1 MAFEHP
7 WILLLLLPLAGW
19 AWFESRRGK
28 RIPHLPLRSLVFA
41 LILVALASP
50 VWELPDSTVRV
61 VALADVSESV
71 GEAGMAETRRVL
83 ADLEAE
89 GGTSLKV
96 IPFGSRPLD
105 AAGAL
110 PPDAEALRAVGRGT
124 NLEASVRYGLASLPA
139 RAVPRLVLISDGL
152 ENKGS
157 LLRAAWQARS
167 LAVPIEVYPLP
178 GRTAPALSIRSLTFP
193 PRVWTGER
201 FPLQLVVDAPEAHRA
216 RIEIAVDRQRIG
228 LSEVDLRAGV
238 NELHLS
244 LTVAS
249 EGVSE
254 LRATVSSVGSGQNM
268 GETRQSGAI
277 AFRRPA
283 ALFVSGAS
291 QQEDANLLQ
300 VLNEAKYKLKVAST
314 LPESLREQQLLVLSN
329 QDLEQYPEA
338 AKKRVEDYVLAGG
351 GLLVVSGERNVYV
364 EKPPGTPEDP
374 LSRALPAKLAPPQSE
389 EGTLVTLVL
398 DKSSSMEGVKMQ
410 LARVAAIG
418 VIDNLRPQDMVG
430 VLTFDNSYQWTVPIR
445 KAEAKS
451 LIKRLVSGIMPD
463 GGTQIAPA
471 LEEAYRKVQPLKAT
485 YKHIVLLTD
494 GISEEGDSL
503 NLAKEA
509 AVNKVTISTVGLG
522 RDVNRNY
529 LQKVAENAK
538 GSSYIV
544 EDPTMLQQI
553 LLKDVMEHTGSTAIE
568 GSVGV
573 KVARETE
580 ITEGIDFAKAPKLK
594 GFVKYETKPSADL
607 LLSLDRE
614 DAPLLTRWQYGLG
627 RSAVF
632 TSDAKG
638 RWAVDWLSWE
648 GYDKFWSNLVRDL
661 LPRSAPRESSIRYD
675 EARNLLLAEYRME
688 PGRGRVQPPELYVF
702 GSDDYRLP
710 LRAEA
715 VTPGLFR
722 VEAPTGDHRGLFR
735 IRPLEENEDF
745 PELGYYV
752 EEPEVHD
759 HGNNERLLRQ
769 VAAYTG
775 GRVNPSASQVFD
787 PGNVRVQSH
796 TVLWPFL
803 IAAAVFLQLLELVLR
818 KGLPWL
824 RERQALRRRGAAEV

>member
-1 MAFEHP
+1 MVFEHP
-7 WILLLLLPLAGW
+7 WVLLLLLPLAGW
-19 AWFESRRGK
+19 VWFESRQGK
-28 RIPHLPLRSLVFA
+28 RIPHLLLRSLVFA
-41 LILVALASP
+41 LILLALASP

-71 GEAGMAETRRVL
+71 GEAGMARERQIL
-83 ADLEAE
+83 SALEAE
-89 GGTSLKV
+89 GGSSLRV

-105 AAGAL
+105 ARGVL
-110 PPDAEALRAVGRGT
+110 LPDATTLRDVSRGT

-139 RAVPRLVLISDGL
+139 RAVPRIVLISDGL

-167 LAVPIEVYPLP
+167 LGVPIEVFPLA
-178 GRTAPALSIRSLTFP
+178 GRSEPELAIRSLVFP
-193 PRVWTGER
+193 PRVFTGER
-201 FPLQLVVDAPEAHRA
+201 FPVQLVVESPAALRG
-216 RIEIAVDRQRIG
+216 RIEITVDGQRIG
-228 LSEVDLRAGV
+228 QSDVDLRAGE
-238 NELHLS
+238 NEFHLS
-244 LTVAS
+244 LNVAS

-254 LRATVSSVGSGQNM
+254 LRATVSAAGSGQSG
-268 GETRQSGAI
+268 GEAQQSGAI
-277 AFRRPA
+277 TFRSPA
-283 ALFVSGAS
+283 ALFVSSAS

-300 VLNEAKYKLKVAST
+300 VLNQAKYKLKVSPT
-314 LPESLREQQLLVLSN
+314 VPENLRGLQLLVLNN
-329 QDLEQYPEA
+329 QDLEKYSELV
-338 AKKRVEDYVLAGG
+338 KKRIEDYVLAGG
-351 GLLVVSGERNVYV
+351 GLLVVSGDHNIYV
-364 EKPPGTPEDP
+364 EKPPGTPEDA
-374 LSRALPAKLAPPQSE
+374 LTRALPAKLAPPQSE
-389 EGTLVTLVL
+389 EGTLVTLVF
-398 DKSSSMEGVKMQ
+398 DKSSSMEGTKMQ

-418 VIDNLRPQDMVG
+418 VIDNLRPQDLVG

-451 LIKRLVSGIMPD
+451 LIKRLISGIMPD

-471 LEEAYRKVQPLKAT
+471 LEEAYRKVQPMKAS

-509 AVNKVTISTVGLG
+509 ALNKVTISTVGLG

-538 GSSYIV
+538 GSAYIV

-568 GSVGV
+568 GSVGIH
-573 KVARETE
+573 VARETE
-580 ITEGIDFAKAPKLK
+580 VTEGIDFTKAPKLK

-614 DAPLLTRWQYGLG
+614 DAPLLARWQYGLG
-627 RSAVF
+627 RAAVF
-632 TSDAKG
+632 TSDANG
-638 RWAVDWLSWE
+638 RWAADWLSWE
-648 GYDKFWSNLVRDL
+648 GYDKFWANLVRDL
-661 LPRSAPRESSIRYD
+661 LPRSSPRESSIRYD
-675 EARNLLLAEYRME
+675 EARNLLLAEYRIE
-688 PGRGRVQPPELYVF
+688 PGRGRIQAPELYVF
-702 GSDDYRLP
+702 GPDGYRQP

-715 VTPGLFR
+715 VSPGLYR

-735 IRPLEENEDF
+735 VRPLAESEDF
-745 PELGYYV
+745 PELGYYI

-759 HGNNERLLRQ
+759 HGNNERLLQQ

-787 PGNVRVQSH
+787 PGNVRVESH
-796 TVLWPFL
+796 TALWPFL
-803 IAAAVFLQLLELVLR
+803 IAAAVILQLLELFLR
-818 KGLPWL
+818 KGMPWL
-824 RERQALRRRGAAEV
+824 RERQALRRAGMAEV

>member
-1 MAFEHP
+1 MVFEHP
-7 WILLLLLPLAGW
+7 WVLLLLLPLAGW

-28 RIPHLPLRSLVFA
+28 RIPHLMLRSLVFA

-50 VWELPDSTVRV
+50 IWELPDSTVRV

-71 GEAGMAETRRVL
+71 GDEGQAEVRRVL
-83 ADLEAE
+83 SELEAK
-89 GGTSLKV
+89 GGTSLRV

-105 AAGAL
+105 TQGFSL
-110 PPDAEALRAVGRGT
+110 PDSDAVRSVGRGT

-139 RAVPRLVLISDGL
+139 RSVPRLVLISDGL
-152 ENKGS
+152 ENQGS

-167 LAVPIEVYPLP
+167 LGVPIEVFPLA
-178 GRTAPALSIRSLTFP
+178 GRPAPQLAIRSLQFP

-201 FPLQLVVDAPEAHRA
+201 FPLQLVVDAPAEVRA
-216 RIEIAVDRQRIG
+216 LIEITIDGQRIG
-228 LSEVDLRAGV
+228 LNEVDLHAGA

-244 LTVAS
+244 MNVAS

-254 LRATVSSVGSGQNM
+254 LRATVSVAKSGQDA
-268 GETRQSGAI
+268 GEARKAGAI

-283 ALFVSGAS
+283 ALFVSSTS

-300 VLNEAKYKLKVAST
+300 VLNEAKYKLKVSAT
-314 LPESLREQQLLVLSN
+314 LPDSLREHQLLVLNN
-329 QDLEQYPEA
+329 QDLEHYSEA

-351 GLLVVSGERNVYV
+351 GLLVVAGERNVYV
-364 EKPPGTPEDP
+364 EKPPETPEDA
-374 LSRALPAKLAPPQSE
+374 LTRALPAKLAPPRSE
-389 EGTLVTLVL
+389 EGTVVTLIL
-398 DKSSSMEGVKMQ
+398 DKSSSMEGRKMQ

-430 VLTFDNSYQWTVPIR
+430 VLVFDNSYQWAVPIR
-445 KAEAKS
+445 KAESKS

-471 LEEAYRKVQPLKAT
+471 LEEAYRKVQPLKAS

-494 GISEEGDSL
+494 GISEEGDSI

-509 AVNKVTISTVGLG
+509 ALNKVTISTVGLG

-538 GSSYIV
+538 GSAYFV
-544 EDPTMLQQI
+544 EDPSMLQQI

-573 KVARETE
+573 EVNRETE
-580 ITEGIDFAKAPKLK
+580 ITEGIDFTKAPKLK
-594 GFVKYETKPSADL
+594 GFVKFEAKPAADL
-607 LLSLDRE
+607 LLTVDRE
-614 DAPLLTRWQYGLG
+614 DAPLLARWQYGLG

-661 LPRSAPRESSIRYD
+661 LPRSAPQESSIRYD
-675 EARNLLLAEYRME
+675 EARSMLLAEYRIE
-688 PGRGRVQPPELYVF
+688 PGQSRRQPPDLYVF
-702 GSDDYRLP
+702 GPDDYRRP

-715 VTPGLFR
+715 VAPGLYR
-722 VEAPTGDHRGLFR
+722 VEAPTGNRRGLFR
-735 IRPLEENEDF
+735 VRPLEESEDF
-745 PELGYYV
+745 PELGYYI
-752 EEPEVHD
+752 EEQEIHD
-759 HGNNERLLRQ
+759 HGNNERLLQQ

-775 GRVNPSASQVFD
+775 GRVNPSASEVFD
-787 PGNVRVQSH
+787 PGNVRVPSH
-796 TVLWPFL
+796 TALWPFL
-803 IAAAVFLQLLELVLR
+803 IAAAILLELLELFLR
-818 KGLPWL
+818 KGMPWL
-824 RERQALRRRGAAEV
+824 RERRALRRIHVAQA